1 MDTTMTEVSNSQT
14 TSEEASVEPSVEPEE
29 EEEEEEDPDKPKVIV
44 MMADSGNWSDPSTLE
59 KTYQT
64 VYERPQ
70 GLPARI
76 GKIVGFLIFFALFAI
91 GVLEAVPR
99 LFRFILGIPET
110 K

>member
-1 MDTTMTEVSNSQT
+1 MVVDLCYSNSQT
-14 TSEEASVEPSVEPEE
+14 ASEETSEEPSVESEEVEE
-29 EEEEEEDPDKPKVIV
+29 EVAEPVEPKIV

-70 GLPARI
+70 GLPARF
-76 GKIVGFLIFFALFAI
+76 GKTLGFIIFFVLFGV
-91 GVLEAVPR
+91 GVLEAVPA
-99 LFRFILGIPET
+99 LFRFILGIPQT

>member
-1 MDTTMTEVSNSQT
+1 MTEVSNSQT
-14 TSEEASVEPSVEPEE
+14 TSEEASEEPSVEP
-29 EEEEEEDPDKPKVIV
+29 EEEEEEDPDKPKVMV

-70 GLPARI
+70 GLLARI
-76 GKIVGFLIFFALFAI
+76 GKILGFLIFFLLFAV

>member
-1 MDTTMTEVSNSQT
+1 M
-14 TSEEASVEPSVEPEE
+14 EPSVEPEEE

-76 GKIVGFLIFFALFAI
+76 GKIMGFLIFFALFAI